1 MDFVASLICLFGWT
15 IHPKMDDVRNMKAAA
30 LFSGGKDSLYA
41 VQLVEKQGI
50 KVDHLMSLLPTLPW
64 PSPHAE
70 NMESLKILAKSMG
83 KHLTIVDC
91 HKKEALVE
99 ALKSLDVD
107 ALVAGDIDV
116 EAHVTAFDA
125 ICKQVGMEL
134 LEPIY
139 GRDTSEFFH
148 EIFGS
153 GFKALITGVNLKDMG
168 EEWLG
173 FIISEETGAEFLSKI
188 GNVDPL
194 GENGEFHTLVLECP
208 LYSKP
213 FKVKSVER
221 KAGKGMAYLN
231 VSIV

>member
-1 MDFVASLICLFGWT
+1 MLVSMI
-15 IHPKMDDVRNMKAAA
+15 AAA

-41 VQLVEKQGI
+41 VQLVEKQGVN
-50 KVDHLMSLLPTLPW
+50 VDHLITLLPTLPW

-70 NMESLKILAKSMG
+70 NLESLKILAKSMG

-91 HKKEALVE
+91 HKEEALVE
-99 ALKSLDVD
+99 ALKSLNVD

-116 EAHVTAFDA
+116 EAHVTAFEA
-125 ICKQVGMEL
+125 VCKKIGIEL

-139 GRDTSEFFH
+139 GRDTSELFD

-153 GFKALITGVNLKDMG
+153 GFKALITGVNLKDLD

-173 FIISEETGAEFLSKI
+173 FVISEETGAEFLSKI
-188 GNVDPL
+188 GKVDPL

-208 LYSKP
+208 LYSKS
-213 FKVKSVER
+213 FKVASVKR
-221 KAGKGMAYLN
+221 KVGKDMAYLN